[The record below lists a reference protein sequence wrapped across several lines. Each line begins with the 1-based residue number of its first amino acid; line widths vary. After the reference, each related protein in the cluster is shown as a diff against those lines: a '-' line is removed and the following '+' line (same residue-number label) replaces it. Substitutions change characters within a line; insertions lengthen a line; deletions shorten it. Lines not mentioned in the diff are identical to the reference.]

1 MRSGWERWMYSLVI
15 ATYPRRFRDEYAS
28 EMRSVFNDLMLD
40 VRRSDLALRLLK
52 DLWGGIRM
60 NGSFVRR
67 GVLLGCLVLD
77 MWIVGRT
84 LHPGLYLGIPLVA
97 TPFLF
102 FIVVGFTGAWMSSS
116 FSGGITLALLTG
128 LISAFSVLGDYLLFN
143 FLPFHNL
150 YEFVLSMAMV
160 GSFCLAPATLG
171 AAVAR
176 FPDIQRRL
184 RRSTAAFAG
193 AWKTPAQ
200 VSRTR

>member
-1 MRSGWERWMYSLVI
+1 MRPGWQRWMYSLVI

-28 EMRSVFNDLMLD
+28 EMRIVFNDLMLD
-40 VRRSDLALRLLK
+40 VRPSDLALRLLK

-60 NGSFVRR
+60 NGSFIRR
-67 GVLLGCLVLD
+67 GVVLGFLVLG

-102 FIVVGFTGAWMSSS
+102 FIVVGFIGARMSSS

-128 LISAFSVLGDYLLFN
+128 LVSAVSVLGDYVLFN
-143 FLPFHNL
+143 FLPFNNL
-150 YEFVLSMAMV
+150 YEFVLSMTMA

-171 AAVAR
+171 AALAR
-176 FPDIQRRL
+176 LPDIQRRV

-193 AWKTPAQ
+193 AWKAPA
-200 VSRTR
+200 